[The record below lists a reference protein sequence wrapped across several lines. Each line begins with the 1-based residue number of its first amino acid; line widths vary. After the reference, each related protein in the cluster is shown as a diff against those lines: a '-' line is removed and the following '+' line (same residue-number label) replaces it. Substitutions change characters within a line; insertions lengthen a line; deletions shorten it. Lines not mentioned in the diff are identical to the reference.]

1 MSTKRKNSCPQK
13 MIFLSPK
20 NKKHL
25 NLNFLTTACVKHL
38 DFMTTFHNFTLK
50 KETAQGTRVFKPI

>member
-1 MSTKRKNSCPQK
+1 